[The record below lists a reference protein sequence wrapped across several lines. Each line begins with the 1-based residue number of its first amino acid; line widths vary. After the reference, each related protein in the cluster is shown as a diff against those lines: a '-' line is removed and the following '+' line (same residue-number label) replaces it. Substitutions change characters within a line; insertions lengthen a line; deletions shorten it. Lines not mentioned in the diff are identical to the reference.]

1 MRILRVFAE
10 RQVSKVAE
18 EKTKQEQVSNAN
30 EYDETSVLVGYVRKS
45 NAGGAVKVS
54 INADAFTQCRTYMT
68 SDGQTY
74 VPLIISIN
82 ALTKVMNGERSV
94 TTISQFIE

>member
-1 MRILRVFAE
+1 MRVLRVFAE

-54 INADAFTQCRTYMT
+54 INADAFTQCRTYVT

>member
-1 MRILRVFAE
+1 M
-10 RQVSKVAE
+10 AE

>member
-1 MRILRVFAE
+1 MRVLRVFAE